1 MRKRTL
7 GPGQPEPLPW
17 PDAPEGWRW
26 CRKGTPCQLE
36 GPDGWTTANYNYPE
50 RALAEA
56 RRRILS
62 QPKPKEAAVTT
73 QTMSTDQALRTL
85 RSAGYTVKAH
95 GLNFLVG
102 ATQADTTVL
111 DSTALINLA
120 QATQGAGESPAGWT
134 AQCGQC
140 GQQFIS
146 DAPVADGA
154 TCPNCN
160 GAAARG
166 TPVPIGALSNGAWL
180 SLPMIDL
187 FPMLEAHAKRLGT
200 LTPDTLI
207 PVPRG
212 LPDRLLVPIGTV
224 VPGRYQPR
232 STFDEAELA
241 DLADSIRE
249 HGILNPPLVFVNE
262 KADFELIAGE
272 RRLRAA
278 HLVGLSMLPVEVRPY
293 TLKQIAEISGVDNL
307 QRAQLSALEKGRYFN
322 RLISE
327 LGLSENALAKRLGI
341 ARPTIQQCRAVASG
355 ATALHTALDAEQITF
370 SQARAI
376 ALAAP
381 GDHAAQRKAIKQL
394 ETWLSQ
400 GRKVSEADAR
410 NATESAV
417 LASATK
423 KLEALGWTIAKSYNS
438 TRIWAPGERPRG
450 WTGAEMLSAIAEQ
463 KKPNLTPPPADALD
477 SALLANL
484 DRRYHVTR
492 DHYPWIGLADSYSE
506 VPTFY
511 APAELA
517 PIVAQL
523 DADLAAIT
531 AQAAAQGWTIKP
543 GGNHHFELNHPD
555 GAYRSV
561 WGWSELQKVLKELPK
576 AKTAS
581 ANMNV
586 GYTPPKKICA
596 TCGKGTT
603 AYTHFEDDV
612 YCDRP
617 CLPKARKAA
626 EQRKAAAQAQI
637 DAAIGPW
644 LLSAPEGALRL
655 IFSGLGWRVW
665 QAIGIDS
672 PSGAAA
678 NAQQIAALPVAKLA
692 RGIATMLGERFD
704 EQRANPVASFPET
717 LERTIALTFTHDEV
731 AKFPGQAARAVE
743 LLAEDGYATVADF
756 VRVAARALTGNLAAA
771 DEEGAAAAPVE
782 APTGPLAEIEA
793 AVEEL
798 EDWAENLLGYGEDEL
813 LVTQAEAAAIRESL
827 EALADSPDV
836 ADADYELLSDRLGDI
851 QQAIKAALKHEAVTA

>member
-146 DAPVADGA
+146 DAPVADGE

-355 ATALHTALDAEQITF
+355 ATALHTALDAGTLTF

-381 GDHAAQRKAIKQL
+381 GDHKAQQQALTLLL
-394 ETWLSQ
+394 ERTRN
-400 GRKVSEADAR
+400 GRAPSEAEAR
-410 NATESAV
+410 QETEKIVRKRLEAD
-417 LASATK
+417 LK
-423 KLEALGWTIAKSYNS
+423 KLGWQFTNGGDVWSES
-438 TRIWAPGERPRG
+438 ERPRK
-450 WTGAEMLSAIAEQ
+450 WTGAEMLEAVKEARRPSGTPPVGEIDPTQLAIARLRCE
-463 KKPNLTPPPADALD
+463 PSPSFCGPWVGFA
-477 SALLANL
+477 ANWGGP
-484 DRRYHVTR
+484 YT
-492 DHYPWIGLADSYSE
+492 YYAPSE
-506 VPTFY
+506 VP
-511 APAELA
+511 ALAAE
-517 PIVAQL
+517 VQAQL
-523 DADLAAIT
+523 DAYTARAQAHGWALTAGSNTSFSSFVFTGPNGGRETAYYWSDIEKKLSAIEAGTLVDTTGQAAPQPTKIPARITQQKCDACGQPSTGAFRYLDGKYRCDTCAAPILAAREA
-531 AQAAAQGWTIKP
+531 AQAALRTKIDTAMGAWLRAAPAGALALLTAVC
-543 GGNHHFELNHPD
+543 GGDAVDEEREPIEGLLID
-555 GAYRSV
+555 IATYV
-561 WGWSELQKVLKELPK
+561 SEWEIDPEE
-576 AKTAS
+576 
-581 ANMNV
+581 
-586 GYTPPKKICA
+586 TPTVAALLGLIEP
-596 TCGKGTT
+596 
-603 AYTHFEDDV
+603 
-612 YCDRP
+612 
-617 CLPKARKAA
+617 AA
-626 EQRKAAAQAQI
+626 EPPEADLPLTRWLTDGSPLYDVAAAVVNLMSWQRTSL
-637 DAAIGPW
+637 DAAD
-644 LLSAPEGALRL
+644 A
-655 IFSGLGWRVW
+655 
-665 QAIGIDS
+665 
-672 PSGAAA
+672 
-678 NAQQIAALPVAKLA
+678 
-692 RGIATMLGERFD
+692 
-704 EQRANPVASFPET
+704 
-717 LERTIALTFTHDEV
+717 
-731 AKFPGQAARAVE
+731 
-743 LLAEDGYATVADF
+743 
-756 VRVAARALTGNLAAA
+756 
-771 DEEGAAAAPVE
+771 
-782 APTGPLAEIEA
+782 
-793 AVEEL
+793 
-798 EDWAENLLGYGEDEL
+798 DEL

-851 QQAIKAALKHEAVTA
+851 QQAIKDALKQEAVTA

>member
-1 MRKRTL
+1 MRKRIL

-17 PDAPEGWRW
+17 PDAPEGWRR

-73 QTMSTDQALRTL
+73 QSMSTDQAARTL
-85 RSAGYTVKAH
+85 RSAGYTVRAH

-120 QATQGAGESPAGWT
+120 QARQGAGESPAGWT
-134 AQCGQC
+134 AECGQC

-307 QRAQLSALEKGRYFN
+307 QRAQLTAMEKGRYFN
-322 RLISE
+322 RMISE
-327 LGLSENALAKRLGI
+327 LGISENALAKRLGV
-341 ARPTIQQCRAVASG
+341 ARPTIQQCRAVAAA
-355 ATALHTALDAEQITF
+355 ATELHAALDAGTLTF

-381 GDHAAQRKAIKQL
+381 GDHSSQCKALKQL
-394 ETWLSQ
+394 QTWVSQ
-400 GRKVSEADAR
+400 GRKVSEVDAR
-410 NATESAV
+410 EATEAAV

-450 WTGAEMLSAIAEQ
+450 WTGAEILATVAERRQ
-463 KKPNLTPPPADALD
+463 PDTTPLAAPLPDTTVLTTLE
-477 SALLANL
+477 
-484 DRRYHVTR
+484 RRYHVDR
-492 DHYPWIGLADSYSE
+492 AQSPWIGLADGYSGAE
-506 VPTFY
+506 MYY
-511 APAELA
+511 APDELA
-517 PIVAQL
+517 PLAKQV
-523 DADLAAIT
+523 DADIATLV
-531 AQAAAQGWTIKP
+531 QEAAALGWKLKTR
-543 GGNHHFELNHPD
+543 GNHSFEFSHPQ
-555 GAYRSV
+555 GAYRSLY
-561 WGWSELQKVLKELPK
+561 GWNDLLKAMKELPK
-576 AKTAS
+576 AKTTGGS
-581 ANMNV
+581 
-586 GYTPPKKICA
+586 GYTPPAQQCALCQKK
-596 TCGKGTT
+596 TT
-603 AYTHFEDDV
+603 VYTSFETQY
-612 YCDRP
+612 YCDKP
-617 CLPKARKAA
+617 CLGKVKKAA
-626 EQRKAAAQAQI
+626 EKRKAAAQAEI

-644 LLSAPEGALRL
+644 LLSAPDGALRL
-655 IFSGLGWRVW
+655 LFSLCGW
-665 QAIGIDS
+665 QAWHAS
-672 PSGAAA
+672 ELRSGGTEAENARLIATAAP
-678 NAQQIAALPVAKLA
+678 AQLA
-692 RGIATMLGERFD
+692 RAIANLLGKEFD
-704 EQRANPVASFPET
+704 GQRANPVASFPAT
-717 LERTIALTFTHDEV
+717 PERTIALTFTPDEV

-756 VRVAARALTGNLAAA
+756 VRVAARALSGDLAAA
-771 DEEGAAAAPVE
+771 DEAVAAAAPVE

-798 EDWAENLLGYGEDEL
+798 EDWAENLLGYDEDEL
-813 LVTQAEAAAIRESL
+813 RITQNETAVIRGDL
-827 EALADSPDV
+827 EALTGAPDIT
-836 ADADYELLSDRLGDI
+836 DDDFDLLSHRLGDI
-851 QQAIKAALKHEAVTA
+851 EQAIKAALKQEAVTA